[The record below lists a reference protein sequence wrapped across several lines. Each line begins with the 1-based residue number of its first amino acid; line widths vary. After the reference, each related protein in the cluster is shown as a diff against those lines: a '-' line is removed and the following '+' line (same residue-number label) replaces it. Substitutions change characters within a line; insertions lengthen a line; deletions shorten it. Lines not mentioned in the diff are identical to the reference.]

1 MNTYSIRDVARLTGL
16 STYTL
21 RYYERIGLLDP
32 VERKPNGLRRYGQR
46 SLDQLAFINRL
57 RTTGMRIAEMQRYAE
72 LRREGEATLKARQDL
87 LMQHRDQV
95 AQRIQDLQT
104 ALMALDSKI
113 DWYQQQ
119 PNLKGQ

>member
-1 MNTYSIRDVARLTGL
+1 MNTYSIREVARLTGL

-32 VERKPNGLRRYGQR
+32 VERKPNGLRRYAQR
-46 SLDQLAFINRL
+46 NLDQLAFINRL
-57 RTTGMRIAEMQRYAE
+57 RTTGMCISEMQRYAE
-72 LRREGEATLKARQDL
+72 LRRDGDATLAARRDL
-87 LMQHRDQV
+87 LAQHRDQV

-104 ALMALDSKI
+104 ALTALDAKI
-113 DWYQQQ
+113 NWYQQQ